1 MFQSLNSLRI
11 IERFNQDQLI
21 EAERTH
27 LQRESLVRH
36 LYDSEEDY
44 LRSLQDILNCYKRPM
59 LLNAQHPD
67 GGSSGTSKMSS
78 LLGGS
83 SSVSSKAVASRA
95 EIDTLFGNLDQLIEF
110 HEGIRSM
117 LENRS
122 KIWGPTQI
130 MSDLLLSVI
139 PKFKIYSRYFTNF
152 HFALTILDRIS
163 RTPQYKKFMEVRKDK
178 GSSLF
183 ILLLASYTHRQ
194 LIPSASFFSIAMC
207 DRQSSWYTQPTPDAC
222 LPSEAHFHLS

>member
-1 MFQSLNSLRI
+1 MHI
-11 IERFNQDQLI
+11 CIEQFNQAQLI

-44 LRSLQDILNCYKRPM
+44 LRSLQDIQNCYKRPM
-59 LLNAQHPD
+59 LHNAQHPD
-67 GGSSGTSKMSS
+67 GGSSAASKMSS

-83 SSVSSKAVASRA
+83 SSIGFKAVASRA
-95 EIDTLFGNLDQLIEF
+95 EIETLFGNLEQLIEF
-110 HEGIRSM
+110 HEGVRSM

-130 MSDLLLSVI
+130 MSDLLLAVI

-152 HFALTILDRIS
+152 HAALTILDRIS
-163 RTPQYKKFMEVRKDK
+163 RTPQYKKFMEVRKAKRITTSIYFALGFVDPTTHPLRIFLN
-178 GSSLF
+178 SNVRS
-183 ILLLASYTHRQ
+183 ITLLVHPVCT
-194 LIPSASFFSIAMC
+194 
-207 DRQSSWYTQPTPDAC
+207 
-222 LPSEAHFHLS
+222 

>member
-1 MFQSLNSLRI
+1 MISPHKKEPHRGLNVYMSCFI
-11 IERFNQDQLI
+11 DMHIERFDQAQLI

-67 GGSSGTSKMSS
+67 AGSAASKMSS

-83 SSVSSKAVASRA
+83 ALANSKAVATRV
-95 EIDTLFGNLDQLIEF
+95 EIETLFGNLDQLIEF
-110 HEGIRSM
+110 HEEIRSM
-117 LENRS
+117 LEGRS

-130 MSDLLLSVI
+130 MSDLLLAVI

-152 HFALTILDRIS
+152 HAALTVLDRIS
-163 RTPQYKKFMEVRKDK
+163 RTPQYKKFMDVSETKWT
-178 GSSLF
+178 LF
-183 ILLLASYTHRQ
+183 FCFDLVSY
-194 LIPSASFFSIAMC
+194 
-207 DRQSSWYTQPTPDAC
+207 PTTKN
-222 LPSEAHFHLS
+222 